1 VRRSPSVTQAH
12 DRVRRDQE
20 ELNCQIGQRV
30 HADQADHQQAAA
42 GCQQPEDAGRGV
54 MKVEMVQHGHHRDQV
69 NLTVIG
75 CGELP
80 EAAPADGDPWV
91 MARRAFV
98 AAAAVAVPLAVSAG
112 GTAPGG
118 PAPGG
123 PGPASGRAGQTV
135 RLAGYAIT
143 LPAGFRVR
151 QSSPTQASATLR
163 GATVRFTLQVPA
175 APPPPGAREV
185 TVGGL
190 GTCWYLRTPADQIL
204 DEISNT
210 RWPDGWKRTALVI
223 TATGMSRQQLFQL
236 VEHQAITAG
245 TPVPAGG

>member
-1 VRRSPSVTQAH
+1 MMFTDEQVIEAARARLGDELSDLTPGEHLLATVRRRHA
-12 DRVRRDQE
+12 RRT
-20 ELNCQIGQRV
+20 
-30 HADQADHQQAAA
+30 AAA
-42 GCQQPEDAGRGV
+42 RLAGG
-54 MKVEMVQHGHHRDQV
+54 
-69 NLTVIG
+69 
-75 CGELP
+75 
-80 EAAPADGDPWV
+80 AAA
-91 MARRAFV
+91 AV

-151 QSSPTQASATLR
+151 QSSPTQASGTLR

-175 APPPPGAREV
+175 APPPPGARKV

-190 GTCWYLRTPADQIL
+190 GTCWYLRTPAHQIL

-210 RWPDGWKRTALVI
+210 RWPDGRKRTALVI
-223 TATGMSRQQLFQL
+223 TATGMSRPQLFQL